1 MGVRADLVYNPL
13 LSFPEGVVNPDFRV
27 GPWLVQPSLN
37 AISENGTST
46 RLEPKVME
54 VLVCL
59 SNRAGE
65 SITKEELLRTVWP
78 DTFVSDDVLKR
89 SISEL
94 RRVFGDDV
102 HESRFIE
109 TIPKRGYRLVATVKP
124 VNGHL
129 PADFEKSEGLRTE
142 VPQARPANRKWKV
155 GLIALGI
162 VVVVCG
168 LVLALNFA
176 GVGGRLLGKST
187 GVIRSLAVLPLQNLS
202 GDPSQDYF

>member
-1 MGVRADLVYNPL
+1 
-13 LSFPEGVVNPDFRV
+13 
-27 GPWLVQPSLN
+27 
-37 AISENGTST
+37 
-46 RLEPKVME
+46 ME

-59 SNRAGE
+59 SRRAGE
-65 SITKEELLRTVWP
+65 SITKEELLQTVWP

-94 RRVFGDDV
+94 RRVFGDDA

-109 TIPKRGYRLVATVKP
+109 TIPKRGYRLVAPVKP

-129 PADFEKSEGLRTE
+129 PADFEKSELLRTE
-142 VPQARPANRKWKV
+142 APQARPANRRWKV

-168 LVLALNFA
+168 LLLALNVA
-176 GVGGRLLGKST
+176 GVGERLLGKSAP

-202 GDPSQDYF
+202 GDPSQDYFADGMTEE